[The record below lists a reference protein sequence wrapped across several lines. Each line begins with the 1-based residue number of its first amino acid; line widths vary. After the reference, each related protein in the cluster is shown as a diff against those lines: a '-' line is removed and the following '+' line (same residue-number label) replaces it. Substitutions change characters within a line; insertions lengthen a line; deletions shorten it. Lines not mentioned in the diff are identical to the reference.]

1 MAELSP
7 EMMARLKTFRQA
19 KRLRDRQRTGQVVGG
34 LGGTLLGDPMAFE
47 RLAPE
52 RLLEA
57 ERARFMAQKEQEA
70 RVAAQLGQQEQYYFG
85 KEQEERRTVLS
96 DIAQEMQRLSQ
107 IAQTDAR
114 LAQSG
119 AQARANL
126 QGRAKLERAQQT
138 NADLLQSY
146 GLTPAAMELE
156 KQLTRQ
162 YKFPKP
168 PAIGPLNDAYEGG
181 AIIQRLRVLASEGDA
196 LAQKDLKR
204 LEAEER
210 IGSSPTGDIVASPGV
225 RAVDLARSLKTSIDE
240 EELVKARMDGRQK
253 ARAEQ
258 ERRIQ
263 ATAQDPSTDIDA
275 ALLAVEQS
283 RLSESDKHNLMLN
296 ISPDEDRIRQ
306 VLGVDSKGA
315 DRWGLVKTAHQTYQ
329 DTKERTLDTEMG
341 DYIRTAGQTFGGR
354 VERYLGD
361 LPSLSERYDQAK
373 EMAKKSSALRGK
385 DEDGDGIPD
394 VDWAPDAPGR
404 FIQIL
409 DQIEQYPDQPPVK
422 WAKQQI
428 MGSPQFSEFMKQ
440 YGYEEDPDYAFKE
453 MNRMARRQQRSTKA
467 KLRRRTREN
476 IRQGIGG
483 YAGMA
488 RPGFTPTGDVVQ
500 ETAEPKKKPASTN
513 LVTGATGSRIAEN

>member
-7 EMMARLKTFRQA
+7 EMMAQLKTFRQA
-19 KRLRDRQRTGQVVGG
+19 KRTRDRQRAGQVVGG
-34 LGGTLLGDPMAFE
+34 LGGTVLGDPMAFE

-52 RLLEA
+52 RLWEA

-70 RVAAQLGQQEQYYFG
+70 KVAAQLGQQEQYYFG

-96 DIAQEMQRLSQ
+96 DIAQEMERLSQ

-114 LAQSG
+114 LAQN
-119 AQARANL
+119 ANEARARL
-126 QGRAKLERAQQT
+126 QGLAKLERAQQT

-146 GLTPAAMELE
+146 GLTPAAQELE
-156 KQLTRQ
+156 KQLTQ
-162 YKFPKP
+162 EYKLPKP
-168 PAIGPLNDAYEGG
+168 PAIGPLNDAYVGG
-181 AIIQRLRVLASEGDA
+181 AIIQQVQQRAREGDVQ
-196 LAQKDLKR
+196 AQKALQK
-204 LEAEER
+204 LGAEGR
-210 IGSSPTGDIVASPGV
+210 IGSSPTGDIVAAPGV
-225 RAVDLARSLKTSIDE
+225 RAVDLARSLDIDE
-240 EELVKARMDGRQK
+240 EELAKARMDGGQK
-253 ARAEQ
+253 AQAEQ
-258 ERRIQ
+258 QRRIE

-306 VLGVDSKGA
+306 ALGVDSKGA

-361 LPSLSERYDQAK
+361 LPSLSERYNQAT
-373 EMAKKSSALRGK
+373 EMAKRTSVLRGK
-385 DEDGDGIPD
+385 DEDGDGVPD
-394 VDWAPDAPGR
+394 IDWAPDAPGR

-409 DQIEQYPDQPPVK
+409 DQIEQYPDKSPVK

-428 MGSPQFSEFMKQ
+428 MESPEFSQFMKQ

-453 MNRMARRQQRSTKA
+453 MNRLARQQQRSTRA
-467 KLRRRTREN
+467 KLQRRTKEF
-476 IRQGIGG
+476 IRRGEGA
-483 YAGMA
+483 YAGMP

-500 ETAEPKKKPASTN
+500 ETAEAKKKKPTSAE